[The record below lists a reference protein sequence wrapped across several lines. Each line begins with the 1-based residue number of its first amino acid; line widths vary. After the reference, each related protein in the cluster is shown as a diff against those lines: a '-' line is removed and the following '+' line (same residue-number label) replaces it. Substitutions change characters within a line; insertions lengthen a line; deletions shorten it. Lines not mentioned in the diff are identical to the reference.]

1 MKKVL
6 FIASSGGH
14 LSELMQLEK
23 MFKNYDSYLVTEKSK
38 STLFLK
44 DKYTNKVH
52 YLIFGTI
59 YHPFTYCFKLIYN
72 TFKSLFI
79 YCYNWSSYC
88 RTNVSHWKNIWKQD
102 NIY

>member
-38 STLFLK
+38 STLF
-44 DKYTNKVH
+44 
-52 YLIFGTI
+52 
-59 YHPFTYCFKLIYN
+59 
-72 TFKSLFI
+72 
-79 YCYNWSSYC
+79 
-88 RTNVSHWKNIWKQD
+88 
-102 NIY
+102 